1 MARRGQVHRL
11 EDEQTVL
18 APEPSIGSGD
28 GAPAIGR
35 REETKRANRAAI
47 LAAARSVF
55 AELGYDAA
63 SVRDII
69 RRTPLSVGAF
79 YNYYRS
85 KEEVYEALAA
95 DGARRFQPILRAEYA
110 RAENLE
116 GFLRATLTA
125 YFRFC
130 AEENAAWQVEPPPQE
145 RPHPPIRVDGPEA
158 RAVYDE
164 VKALIADGIERG
176 IAPRVDADYLAGAC
190 IGMAREICGR
200 MLARRPLD
208 IEGAVEFALHM
219 IIGGVRALPTKG

>member
-1 MARRGQVHRL
+1 MATHGQVHRL
-11 EDEQTVL
+11 EDEQ
-18 APEPSIGSGD
+18 SIPTSGLSARARD
-28 GAPAIGR
+28 GEPAIGR

-47 LAAARSVF
+47 LDAARSVF

-116 GFLRATLTA
+116 GFLRAALSA

-130 AEENAAWQVEPPPQE
+130 VEENAAWQVERPAPE
-145 RPHPPIRVDGPEA
+145 RAHPPIRVDGPEA

-176 IAPRVDADYLAGAC
+176 LAPRVDADYLAGAC

-200 MLARRPLD
+200 MLERRPLD
-208 IEGAVEFALHM
+208 IEEAVEFTLRM
-219 IIGGVRALPTKG
+219 IVGGVMALPTKG